1 MPSIWPSG
9 FVSCLLGMAL
19 LTANFFGQSQPVTGD
34 TRINETSF
42 RATLPGVWKSG
53 KTDDPNLRT
62 YSTENEQVTVS
73 ILGSFFPTTG
83 NVTHEDKVVI
93 FRRWVNKRRD
103 YENKIEGSAGI
114 AVGEP
119 LYAELH
125 GTMGARYEGSDS
137 ARHRRFHCLILAS
150 SSAFEVFY
158 YEAVDLPESV
168 VQGRAR
174 AIFNSADR
182 PK

>member
-1 MPSIWPSG
+1 MSPSG
-9 FVSCLLGMAL
+9 FVSYLLGMAL
-19 LTANFFGQSQPVTGD
+19 LTANIFGQSSRTTDD

-42 RATLPGVWKSG
+42 RLTLPGVWKSG

-62 YSTENEQVTVS
+62 YSTDKEQVTVS
-73 ILGSFFPTTG
+73 IFGSFFPTTG
-83 NVTHEDKVVI
+83 NVTHEDKVTI

-119 LYAELH
+119 LYAEQH

-158 YEAVDLPESV
+158 YEAVDMPKDL
-168 VQGRAR
+168 VQDRAR
-174 AIFNSADR
+174 TIFNSADI